1 MKKLF
6 ILSALLLM
14 SACANNQ
21 TETQSAVEESADL
34 ETRIDALIDADQYT
48 TALELLDAEAETEE
62 LLTLK
67 EKTYLNY
74 GLYLE
79 YRDSNVTNMRDK
91 MNNALRQYVKVLR
104 INPENE
110 KAITEIEQILGIYS
124 TFPDR
129 SPDEDVMA
137 ELKELGFNN

>member
-6 ILSALLLM
+6 IIAVIVSFTACSQNEESQSNTEIAESASLTERIDVLLDNDQYIEAVEILKNEEDSEEVLLL
-14 SACANNQ
+14 
-21 TETQSAVEESADL
+21 
-34 ETRIDALIDADQYT
+34 R
-48 TALELLDAEAETEE
+48 
-62 LLTLK
+62 
-67 EKTYLNY
+67 EKTYLNF

-91 MNNALRQYVKVLR
+91 MNGALRQYIQVLR
-104 INPENE
+104 INPDNE

-129 SPDEDVMA
+129 SPDPDIMA
-137 ELKELGFNN
+137 ELEELGF